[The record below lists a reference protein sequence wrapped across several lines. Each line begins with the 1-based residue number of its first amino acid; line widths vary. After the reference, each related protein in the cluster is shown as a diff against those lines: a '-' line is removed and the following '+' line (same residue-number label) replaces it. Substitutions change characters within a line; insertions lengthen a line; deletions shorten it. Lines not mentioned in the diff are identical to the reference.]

1 MEKTKKIMRY
11 IFAICILVL
20 YFYTYKK
27 TPTINDDCAMI
38 DYAES
43 CIRNFNEQT
52 LHRIVA
58 RNNYYYCTYN
68 GKATSYIVSNNFQYI
83 RQISSDTMKTIM
95 KEDIKGHVNGER
107 LIALLHIVESLKKYD
122 ISEVE
127 VNANVIK
134 ISKFNGY
141 YLTNNTPQYKSNLR
155 QIKDGW
161 FANE

>member
-1 MEKTKKIMRY
+1 MSDKY
-11 IFAICILVL
+11 
-20 YFYTYKK
+20 
-27 TPTINDDCAMI
+27 PD
-38 DYAES
+38 
-43 CIRNFNEQT
+43 
-52 LHRIVA
+52 
-58 RNNYYYCTYN
+58 
-68 GKATSYIVSNNFQYI
+68 
-83 RQISSDTMKTIM
+83 SSDTMKTIM

-127 VNANVIK
+127 VNANLIK

-141 YLTNNTPQYKSNLR
+141 YLTNNTPQYKTNLR